1 MLEGFGNWLALG
13 TGLLILGFVGLWALA
28 RLAAASPDLEPVNG
42 RLPPCPRS
50 PNCVSS
56 QADPRDETHYAP
68 PLRFQG
74 DPETAWQRLEAIVA
88 RQPRV
93 TVRSRRPGYLHAE
106 FRSKIFGFVDDVQFL
121 LDPDRRLI
129 HFRSASRTGY
139 SDLGVN
145 RRRIGAIRAAF
156 QEATS

>member
-1 MLEGFGNWLALG
+1 MLENPENWLTLGVAALG
-13 TGLLILGFVGLWALA
+13 LVFAGLLALA
-28 RLAAASPDLEPVNG
+28 RLASASPDLAPADG
-42 RLPPCPRS
+42 KLPPCPSS

-56 QADPRDETHYAP
+56 QADPRDETHYLP

-74 DPETAWQRLEAIVA
+74 DPGAAWQRLEAIVA

-121 LDPDRRLI
+121 PDPERRLI
-129 HFRSASRTGY
+129 HFRSASRAGY

-145 RRRIGAIRAAF
+145 RRRIAAIRAAF
-156 QEATS
+156 QEAAP